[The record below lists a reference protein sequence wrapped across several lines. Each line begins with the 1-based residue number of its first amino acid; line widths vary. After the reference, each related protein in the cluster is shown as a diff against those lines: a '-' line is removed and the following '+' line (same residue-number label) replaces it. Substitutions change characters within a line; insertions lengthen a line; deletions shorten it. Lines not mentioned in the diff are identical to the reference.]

1 MEDRC
6 LTVSNIRSV
15 GIWVHVGSKVTNQ
28 VQRCALIRIH
38 SNSEHV
44 FIRNHGIIQDQHVAA
59 DLHTG
64 MYGEVC
70 PLVAQGNVVS
80 HQLSSGCVVSQLEP
94 TIPSIV
100 HEHTGPSEDRACH
113 LKVHISVDV

>member
-1 MEDRC
+1 MY
-6 LTVSNIRSV
+6 IR
-15 GIWVHVGSKVTNQ
+15 SKVTNQ
-28 VQRCALIRIH
+28 VHRCALIRIH
-38 SNSEHV
+38 SNSACA
-44 FIRNHGIIQDQHVAA
+44 FIRNHGITQDQHVAA

-94 TIPSIV
+94 AIPAIV
-100 HEHTGPSEDRACH
+100 HEHAGPSEDGACH
-113 LKVHISVDV
+113 LKVHISVDI